1 MILIEY
7 YISLCL
13 KHLLE
18 ILGKVIDCI
27 FGHRLKKAID
37 YKKVFESF
45 IQDVKN
51 SKVEKIAERMH
62 YPYNRMYPLLSINT
76 KKEFIQKYSVNFGD
90 SLKRLI
96 VKSEIDID
104 WSKVGWRGIILNRGG
119 FCQTLMEKN

>member
-1 MILIEY
+1 
-7 YISLCL
+7 
-13 KHLLE
+13 
-18 ILGKVIDCI
+18 
-27 FGHRLKKAID
+27 
-37 YKKVFESF
+37 
-45 IQDVKN
+45 
-51 SKVEKIAERMH
+51 
-62 YPYNRMYPLLSINT
+62 MYPLLSINT